1 MKKIVI
7 IGLLLIALGAT
18 WWLGRPAY
26 RAYKEK
32 KFAAQATEAL
42 AKDQPRKALLA
53 AQQVLALN
61 TNNLAAC
68 RVMADLAD
76 LSRSPHA
83 MVWRRRISELQPTL
97 SNRVVFASCALRYE
111 QPPFPIA
118 AQTLQEIG
126 IGASNDVAFHLVSA
140 QLALKQNRIAD
151 GEKHLAEAIRLEP
164 TNALHQINL
173 SVVHLESR
181 DAAVAAVAH
190 AQLEQAQSHPLW
202 GAQALRSL
210 AAHHLG
216 RKQFADAER
225 FSTAL
230 LRSTNSTFGDRL
242 EHLAIL
248 RSGDSPQFAGFVATL
263 QREAAT
269 NVFAASD
276 LVTRLTAL
284 GAANDAIVWAKSL
297 PVAIRN
303 EPPLPMAVASSYF
316 SVGRWRELEEALNA
330 QNWKERDFIRQALLS
345 YAVRKQNSAEV
356 ADAHWRDAVRL
367 AAERPELLGTLAQ
380 MAAAWNWTNETEA
393 VLWRAAKDFPKERWP
408 LDSLQGG
415 YSRMRNTRGLYELNA
430 FVLDRQPTNSFAQN
444 NWATLSLLLQT
455 NLPKAHQLARQ
466 VYDRDTNNFAFVS
479 TYAFSLHVQGRSAEG
494 LKVIETLKPARLDDP
509 SVASYYGVLL
519 AATGEKEK
527 ARRYFEKA
535 EKAGILP
542 EEMAL
547 ISEARKKL

>member
-1 MKKIVI
+1 MKKII
-7 IGLLLIALGAT
+7 LAGLVLIALGAT

-26 RAYKEK
+26 HTYKEK
-32 KFAAQATEAL
+32 KFTAQAAEAL

-53 AQQVLALN
+53 AQQVLAIN
-61 TNNLAAC
+61 SNNVVAC
-68 RVMADLAD
+68 GVMADLAD

-83 MVWRRRISELQPTL
+83 MVWRRRVAEMEPTL

-118 AQTLQEIG
+118 AQTLQEIAV
-126 IGASNDVAFHLVSA
+126 GASNDVAFQLVSA

-151 GEKHLAEAIRLEP
+151 GEKHLEQAIRLEP

-173 SVVHLESR
+173 SVVRLESR

-190 AQLEQAQSHPLW
+190 AQLEQSQSHPLW

-210 AAHHLG
+210 AAHHLS
-216 RKQFADAER
+216 RRQFADAER
-225 FSTAL
+225 FSTVL
-230 LRSTNSTFGDRL
+230 LRSTDSTFSDRL

-248 RSGDSPQFAGFVATL
+248 RGGNSPQFAGFVATL

-269 NVFAASD
+269 NFFAAAD

-297 PVAIRN
+297 PPAIRN

-316 SVGRWRELEEALNA
+316 SAGRWRELEESLNT
-330 QNWKERDFIRQALLS
+330 QNWKERDFLRQALLS

-367 AAERPELLGTLAQ
+367 AAPRPELLGTLAQ
-380 MAAAWNWTNETEA
+380 MASAWNWTNETEA

-408 LDSLQGG
+408 LDSLQSG
-415 YSRMRNTRGLYELNA
+415 YTRQRNTRGLYELNA
-430 FVLDRQPTNSFAQN
+430 FVLERQPTNSFAQN

-479 TYAFSLHVQGRSAEG
+479 TYAFSLHLQGRSADG
-494 LKVIETLKPARLDDP
+494 LKLIETLKPAALDDP

-519 AATGEKEK
+519 AASGQKEK
-527 ARRYFEKA
+527 AQRYFAKA
-535 EKAGILP
+535 EKAAILP
-542 EEMAL
+542 EELEM

>member
-7 IGLLLIALGAT
+7 IGFVIIALGAT

-32 KFAAQATEAL
+32 RFAAQATEAL

-53 AQQVLALN
+53 AQQVLAIN
-61 TNNLAAC
+61 SNNLAAC
-68 RVMADLAD
+68 QVMADLAD

-83 MVWRRRISELQPTL
+83 MVWRRRISEIQPTL
-97 SNRVVFASCALRYE
+97 SNRIVFASCALRYE

-118 AQTLQEIG
+118 SQTLQEIG
-126 IGASNDVAFHLVSA
+126 SGASNDVAFHLVSA

-151 GEKHLAEAIRLEP
+151 GEKHLGEAIRLDP
-164 TNALHQINL
+164 TNALHPINL
-173 SVVHLESR
+173 AVVRLESR
-181 DAAVAAVAH
+181 DAAVSAVAH
-190 AQLEQAQSHPLW
+190 AQLEQAQAHPLW

-210 AAHHLG
+210 TAHHLG

-230 LRSTNSTFGDRL
+230 LRGTNSTFGDRL

-248 RSGDSPQFAGFVATL
+248 RGGESPQFAGFVATL

-269 NVFAASD
+269 NVFAATD

-284 GAANDAIVWAKSL
+284 GAANDAIVWAQSL
-297 PVAIRN
+297 PPAIRN

-316 SVGRWRELEEALNA
+316 SVGRWRELEEALNT

-356 ADAHWRDAVRL
+356 ANAHWRDAVRL
-367 AAERPELLGTLAQ
+367 ASGRPELLGTLAQ
-380 MAAAWNWTNETEA
+380 MAGAWNWTNETEA
-393 VLWRAAKDFPKERWP
+393 VLWRAAKGFPGERWP
-408 LDSLQGG
+408 FDSLQSG
-415 YSRMRNTRGLYELNA
+415 YTRMRNTRGLYELNA
-430 FVLDRQPTNSFAQN
+430 YVLDRQPTNSYAQN
-444 NWATLSLLLQT
+444 NWATLSFLLQT

-494 LKVIETLKPARLDDP
+494 LKVIETLKPAQLDDP

-527 ARRYFEKA
+527 ARRYFAKA
-535 EKAGILP
+535 EQAPILP

>member
-1 MKKIVI
+1 MKKII
-7 IGLLLIALGAT
+7 IVGFVLAALGAT

-42 AKDQPRKALLA
+42 AKNQPRKALLA
-53 AQQVLALN
+53 AQQVLAIN
-61 TNNLAAC
+61 SNNPAAC

-83 MVWRRRISELQPTL
+83 MVWRRRIAEMEPTL

-111 QPPFPIA
+111 QPPFPMTS
-118 AQTLQEIG
+118 QTLQEVAP
-126 IGASNDVAFHLVSA
+126 GASNDVAFHLVSA

-151 GEKHLAEAIRLEP
+151 GEKHLEAAIRLEP
-164 TNALHQINL
+164 ANALHQINL
-173 SVVHLESR
+173 SVVRLESR

-190 AQLEQAQSHPLW
+190 AQLEQAQSHPVW

-230 LRSTNSTFGDRL
+230 LRSTNSTFADRL
-242 EHLAIL
+242 EHLALL
-248 RSGDSPQFAGFVATL
+248 RSGDSPQFTGFVATL

-269 NVFAASD
+269 NVFAAAD
-276 LVTRLTAL
+276 LVIRLTAL
-284 GAANDAIVWAKSL
+284 GAANDAIVWVKSL
-297 PVAIRN
+297 PQAIRN

-316 SVGRWRELEEALNA
+316 SAGRWRELEESLNA
-330 QNWKERDFIRQALLS
+330 QNWKERDFLRQALLS

-356 ADAHWRDAVRL
+356 ANAHWRDALRL
-367 AAERPELLGTLAQ
+367 ASERPELLSTLAQ
-380 MAAAWNWTNETEA
+380 TAAAWNWTNETES
-393 VLWRAAKDFPKERWP
+393 VLWRAAREFPKERWP
-408 LDSLQGG
+408 IDALQNG
-415 YSRMRNTRGLYELNA
+415 YVRMRNTRGLYDLNT
-430 FVLDRQPTNSFAQN
+430 FMLERQPTNSFAQN

-494 LKVIETLKPARLDDP
+494 LKLIETLKPAMLEDP

-519 AATGEKEK
+519 AAAGQKEK
-527 ARRYFEKA
+527 AQRYFEKA
-535 EKAGILP
+535 EKAPVLP
-542 EEMAL
+542 EELAL
-547 ISEARKKL
+547 ISEAQKKL

>member
-1 MKKIVI
+1 MKKFVIVGFVI
-7 IGLLLIALGAT
+7 AALGAG
-18 WWLGRPAY
+18 WLGRPAY

-42 AKDQPRKALLA
+42 TKDQPRKALLA
-53 AQQVLALN
+53 AQQVLAIN
-61 TNNLAAC
+61 SNNLAAC

-83 MVWRRRISELQPTL
+83 MVWRRRISEVEPTL
-97 SNRVVFASCALRYE
+97 SNRVVFAACALRYE

-118 AQTLQEIG
+118 SQMLQEMG
-126 IGASNDVAFHLVSA
+126 SGTSNDVAFHLVSA

-151 GEKHLAEAIRLEP
+151 GEKHLEEAIRLEP

-173 SVVHLESR
+173 SVVRLESR
-181 DAAVAAVAH
+181 DAAVSAVAH
-190 AQLEQAQSHPLW
+190 AQLEQSQSHPLW

-230 LRSTNSTFGDRL
+230 LRGTNSTFGDRL

-248 RSGDSPQFAGFVATL
+248 RGGDSPQFAGFVAAL

-269 NVFAASD
+269 NVFAATD

-284 GAANDAIVWAKSL
+284 GAASDAIAWAKSL
-297 PVAIRN
+297 APAIRN

-316 SVGRWRELEEALNA
+316 SAGRWRELEESLNA

-367 AAERPELLGTLAQ
+367 ASERPELLGTLAQ
-380 MAAAWNWTNETEA
+380 MAGAWNWTNETETI
-393 VLWRAAKDFPKERWP
+393 LWRAAKEFPRERWP
-408 LDSLQGG
+408 LDSLQSG
-415 YSRMRNTRGLYELNA
+415 YTRMRNTRGLYELNA

-455 NLPKAHQLARQ
+455 NLPKAHQIARQ
-466 VYDRDTNNFAFVS
+466 VYDRDTNNFVFVS

-494 LKVIETLKPARLDDP
+494 LKLIETLKPARLDDP

-519 AATGEKEK
+519 AASGEKEK
-527 ARRYFEKA
+527 AQRYFEKA
-535 EKAGILP
+535 EKAPILP